1 METITSIPFAI
12 IIGLLAFALLAF
24 GILISISDLRKRHE
38 SERNNKKERTHHI
51 EHPSPLKH

>member
-12 IIGLLAFALLAF
+12 IVGFLAFALLAF

-38 SERNNKKERTHHI
+38 NERQSDRAHRVEHRT
-51 EHPSPLKH
+51 